1 VLTYYINW
9 EETIFPQYTHNAHKQ
24 KQKPPVRVLVE
35 VKGVNSFSCSNNGN
49 KTLSTQ
55 LLSETYPTKE
65 NSLKGMLVCWVSR

>member
-35 VKGVNSFSCSNNGN
+35 VKGVI
-49 KTLSTQ
+49 
-55 LLSETYPTKE
+55 
-65 NSLKGMLVCWVSR
+65 VSPAATMGIKP